1 MTFGPHPTTWTF
13 ALDARST
20 HSSIIAADE
29 NSSPIFMTPDAVSA
43 HAGTFARTTS
53 TPTDV
58 AALLQLSVALLE
70 TSVVHY
76 EFAALA
82 LEKCLQAIEAALRH
96 RFSAGKNTTFSELI
110 RRFQRET
117 HPEPEMVEMLT
128 FARELR
134 NMAAHPTTAPALP
147 IVVTVSSIH
156 RSHDLVAEIYPE
168 PRDSPSTL
176 VAK

>member
-58 AALLQLSVALLE
+58 AALLQL
-70 TSVVHY
+70 Y